1 LAALDRTASTPRRRI
16 ARRCTGSGFEHHQ
29 GVLKVELH
37 SHSGDDP
44 VDRIPYTTWQL
55 IDRAADLGYD
65 ALAVTLHDKALD
77 TWRFADYA
85 AQRGVVLIPGI
96 ERTIQGRH
104 VLMLNFSR
112 AAERV
117 ETFRDLAALRSR
129 ESGLVIAPHAFFPGS
144 TCLGSL
150 LDKHRDLFDA
160 VEWNAM
166 FTRTVN
172 FNDAAFRWARAN
184 DKPMVGNCD
193 VHRLHQLG
201 TTYSLVD
208 AEPNPDAIC
217 AAIRAG
223 RVSVQAT
230 PLSLMTAVT
239 TMADMFA
246 WHFAQKLGLAAAPR
260 DHAAA
265 APQRSTI

>member
-1 LAALDRTASTPRRRI
+1 
-16 ARRCTGSGFEHHQ
+16 
-29 GVLKVELH
+29 VLKVELH

-44 VDRIPYTTWQL
+44 VDRIPYTTRQL
-55 IDRAADLGYD
+55 IDRAVDLGYD

-77 TWRFADYA
+77 PRRFADYA
-85 AQRGVVLIPGI
+85 AQRGLILIPGI
-96 ERTIQGRH
+96 ERTIQGKH
-104 VLMLNFSR
+104 VLMLNFSC

-117 ETFRDLAALRSR
+117 ETFGDLAILRAR

-150 LDKHRDLFDA
+150 LEEHRDLFDA

-172 FNDAAFRWARAN
+172 FNEAAFSWARAN

-223 RVSVQAT
+223 RVRVQAT

-239 TMADMFA
+239 TMADMFG
-246 WHFAQKLGLAAAPR
+246 WHFAQKLGLAAGPR
-260 DHAAA
+260 DNARDGAV
-265 APQRSTI
+265 APQQSNLTVARQE